1 MIKNKFLLSTTFYI
15 GHCFFI
21 NRTKNKNKNT
31 LELPFKI
38 DLGSQCSSFSR
49 HRFLNLFLSLEE
61 RRKEVDQIQQ
71 RNTISWYSV
80 CFPFHLHF
88 HLNCWVF
95 LISESKLWFYQI
107 LCSWNKHIL
116 ILYLCNEFKRAIL
129 VIFKFV
135 YLYDAKIV
143 CVCFLSFQ
151 FSLIFF

>member
-1 MIKNKFLLSTTFYI
+1 MLSTFYI

-38 DLGSQCSSFSR
+38 DLGSQCSSCSR
-49 HRFLNLFLSLEE
+49 HHFLNLFLSLEE

-116 ILYLCNEFKRAIL
+116 ILYFIAIL

-135 YLYDAKIV
+135 YLYDAKID
-143 CVCFLSFQ
+143 FF
-151 FSLIFF
+151 LIFSVFFNFLLTKQTSNSQI